1 MKVFRMIPR
10 YIRDAF
16 KSVFRNF
23 SLSIA
28 SISRIIVTLMLV
40 SISIILT
47 SNVNKFAEKVKG
59 DVTVVT
65 FVKTDATEEQ
75 LNDLK
80 KQVDNISNV
89 ESVKIYTKHEKRDE
103 MAKSNEVFKNVVS
116 TWADDKNPLYDELII
131 KVKDLE
137 KIKSTVSLIEK
148 LDMVETVKYGEGM
161 VEQLVHVFKIVQ
173 RVTIG
178 VVIGLIIVTAF
189 LITNTI
195 KLTIFSRKREIE
207 IMRLVGASNITVK
220 FPFIVEGLIL
230 GILGSILPIIATIYG
245 YKALFGYFGGQ
256 LFTPLIK
263 LVTPFPYVY
272 TLSLVLL
279 AIGALVGMFSSARA
293 VRKYLKI

>member
-23 SLSIA
+23 SLSVA
-28 SISRIIVTLMLV
+28 SISCIIVTLMLV
-40 SISIILT
+40 SVAIILT
-47 SNVNKFAEKVKG
+47 SNVNNFAEKVKG

-65 FVKTDATEEQ
+65 FINNDVTSEQ
-75 LNDLK
+75 LDELK
-80 KQVDNISNV
+80 KDVEKIKNV
-89 ESVKIYTKHEKRDE
+89 ESVEIITKTQKRDE
-103 MAKSNEVFKNVVS
+103 MAETSEVFKNVVS
-116 TWADDKNPLYDELII
+116 SWPDDKNPLADELII

-137 KIKSTVSLIEK
+137 QIGKTAKTIEE
-148 LDMVETVKYGEGM
+148 MEEVESVKYGEGM
-161 VEQLVHVFKIVQ
+161 VEKLVHVFKVVQ
-173 RVTIG
+173 RSMMI
-178 VVIGLIIVTAF
+178 VVVGLVVVTAF

-220 FPFIVEGLIL
+220 FPFIVEGLVL
-230 GILGSILPIIATIYG
+230 GIIGSILPILGTIYG
-245 YKALFGYFGGQ
+245 YKALYGYFGGQ
-256 LFTPLIK
+256 LFSPLVE
-263 LVTPFPYVY
+263 LVKPFPYVY
-272 TLSLVLL
+272 SLSLVLL